1 MFSAVDEVWGVNF
14 YLVKDFNLEFLRIT
28 EMEAFKNLKD
38 RKTLFRKKIVPGT
51 IVYNPLV
58 DYQLTTV
65 IDALCNYP

>member
-1 MFSAVDEVWGVNF
+1 MFSAVEEVWGVNF

-58 DYQLTTV
+58 DY
-65 IDALCNYP
+65 